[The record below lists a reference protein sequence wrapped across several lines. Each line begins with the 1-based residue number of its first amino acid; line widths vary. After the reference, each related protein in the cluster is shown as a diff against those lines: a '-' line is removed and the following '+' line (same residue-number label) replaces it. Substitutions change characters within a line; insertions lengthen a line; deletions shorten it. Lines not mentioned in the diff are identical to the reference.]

1 MMVKKIY
8 SGEEALV
15 SDELIASSDVV
26 INAAI
31 PASRAGMIIYT
42 AGYKTAKQKSLDN
55 KWISMTLGGS
65 GGSGSTGTDGKDGV
79 TPLLQKSTSAIQVS
93 YDNGSTYSDLV
104 ALSELKGA
112 KGDTGAKGATGA
124 TGAAGAKGDKGDKGD
139 AFTYADFT
147 SSQLAALKGE
157 KGDKGDTGA
166 TGTKGETGATGAK
179 GDKGDKGDT
188 GAAGANGK
196 TPVKGTDYFT
206 ASEVQDIVNQAIA
219 GVIANGVIVQSS
231 ESDKQF
237 KLAVDDSGTITAVP
251 VE

>member
-1 MMVKKIY
+1 MKVKKIY

-15 SDELIASSDVV
+15 SDELIASSDAV

-31 PASRAGMIIYT
+31 PASKAGMIIYT

-55 KWISMTLGGS
+55 KWISMTIGGS
-65 GGSGSTGTDGKDGV
+65 GGSGSAGTDGKDGV

-104 ALSELKGA
+104 ALSELKGV

-124 TGAAGAKGDKGDKGD
+124 TGATGAKGDKGEKGDKGD

-157 KGDKGDTGA
+157 KGDTGA
-166 TGTKGETGATGAK
+166 AGAK
-179 GDKGDKGDT
+179 GEKGDKGDT
-188 GAAGANGK
+188 GAAGENGK

-206 ASEVQDIVNQAIA
+206 ASDVQDIVNQAIA
-219 GVIANGVIVQSS
+219 GVTANGVVVQSS

-237 KLAVDDSGTITAVP
+237 KLTVDDSGTITAVP

>member
-1 MMVKKIY
+1 MDVKKIY

-15 SDELIASSDVV
+15 SDTLIDSSDDV

-31 PASRAGMIIYT
+31 PASRAGMVIYT
-42 AGYKTAKQKSLDN
+42 AGYKKAKQKSLDN
-55 KWISMTLGGS
+55 KWISMSLGGS
-65 GGSGSTGTDGKDGV
+65 SGSGATGTDGKDGV

-124 TGAAGAKGDKGDKGD
+124 TGATGAKGDKGDKGD

-157 KGDKGDTGA
+157 KGD
-166 TGTKGETGATGAK
+166 TGATGAK
-179 GDKGDKGDT
+179 GDKGDAGKSVTAIALTADAEGKVT
-188 GAAGANGK
+188 G
-196 TPVKGTDYFT
+196 GTVTFSDSTT
-206 ASEVQDIVNQAIA
+206 ASITVTIA
-219 GVIANGVIVQSS
+219 S
-231 ESDKQF
+231 E
-237 KLAVDDSGTITAVP
+237 
-251 VE
+251 

>member
-1 MMVKKIY
+1 MDVKKIY

-15 SDELIASSDVV
+15 SDTLIDSSDDV

-31 PASRAGMIIYT
+31 PASRAGMVIYT
-42 AGYKTAKQKSLDN
+42 AGYKKAKQKSLDN
-55 KWISMTLGGS
+55 KWISMSLGGS
-65 GGSGSTGTDGKDGV
+65 SGSGATGTDGKDGV

-124 TGAAGAKGDKGDKGD
+124 TGATGAKGDKGDKGD

-157 KGDKGDTGA
+157 KGD
-166 TGTKGETGATGAK
+166 TGATGAK
-179 GDKGDKGDT
+179 GETGAKGDKGDT
-188 GAAGANGK
+188 GAAGAKGDKGDAGK
-196 TPVKGTDYFT
+196 SVTAIALTADAEGKVTGGTVTFSDSTT
-206 ASEVQDIVNQAIA
+206 ASITVTIA
-219 GVIANGVIVQSS
+219 S
-231 ESDKQF
+231 E
-237 KLAVDDSGTITAVP
+237 
-251 VE
+251 